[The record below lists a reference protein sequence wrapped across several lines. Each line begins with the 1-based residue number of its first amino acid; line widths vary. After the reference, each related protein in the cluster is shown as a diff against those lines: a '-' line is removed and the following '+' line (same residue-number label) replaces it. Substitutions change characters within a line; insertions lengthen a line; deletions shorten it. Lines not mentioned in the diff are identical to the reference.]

1 MAPRSSTSRT
11 VWELRAE
18 QVMDRVF
25 QGAFAAPAPASTAH
39 PPAAAQSTA
48 EAARAAARESVR
60 TAAAVAAG
68 VGAVASPAEP
78 AIEVE
83 VREERPFG
91 SRFFGGARLF
101 PIDWP
106 APEWTREMRHWKP
119 QLPSLSL
126 DAQLL
131 AAVLGLLALFTAG
144 SSVLLWRGWNQAR
157 LDLRQE
163 RNLQLLE
170 RLRTIGFGATVASAP
185 AAPLL
190 DPASKDKT
198 LTLGA
203 TGVSTLPPPPPEEA
217 WMQQLE
223 PLQGGGGGGGGGS
236 AAAPRSSN
244 VLRVPVSRSLTHP
257 GPPPPVGASSAGS
270 SVSRSDGD
278 GGSAGGGPEL
288 VGVVQVPGRSGSA
301 IFQVGSSSS
310 SVGVG
315 EMIGSSGWRLR
326 SASGDS
332 AVIEKGSTQRMVS
345 ISGGF

>member
-11 VWELRAE
+11 FWELRAE

-25 QGAFAAPAPASTAH
+25 QGAFAAQAPAAER
-39 PPAAAQSTA
+39 PP
-48 EAARAAARESVR
+48 
-60 TAAAVAAG
+60 VAPRPATVSPRVPAG
-68 VGAVASPAEP
+68 VGAAGAGVASPGEP

-83 VREERPFG
+83 VREERHFG

-106 APEWTREMRHWKP
+106 TPEWARDVSRWKP

-126 DAQLL
+126 DVQLL

-170 RLRTIGFGATVASAP
+170 RLRSIGFGNAVASAP

-190 DPASKDKT
+190 DPPGKDKT

-203 TGVSTLPPPPPEEA
+203 TGVSTLPPPPPEET

-223 PLQGGGGGGGGGS
+223 PLQGGGNSGGGGGGS
-236 AAAPRSSN
+236 APVPRSSN
-244 VLRVPVSRSLTHP
+244 VLRVPFSRSLTNP
-257 GPPPPVGASSAGS
+257 GPPPPVNAGS
-270 SVSRSDGD
+270 SGGSNSRSDYEGG
-278 GGSAGGGPEL
+278 GGSSGPEL

-301 IFQVGSSSS
+301 IFQMGSSST

-345 ISGGF
+345 ISSGF